1 MKFTNE
7 LVFFAGFMVLNYFL
21 WAGHTNSNLTGHDWV
36 FCGGEVTGLYCCML
50 SVTDK
55 RITFLKI

>member
-1 MKFTNE
+1 MNE
-7 LVFFAGFMVLNYFL
+7 LVFFAGFMVVNFVG
-21 WAGHTNSNLTGHDWV
+21 AGHTNSNLTGHAWV